1 MTTLQRLRKLIEMRT
16 SLQQQ
21 LILLLV
27 KVGNTKEPGRA
38 EVEAQV
44 EEYKDLLDGIEL
56 LIQRLQ
62 QQRKA
67 RQQRE
72 SEEWKEMDDV

>member
-21 LILLLV
+21 LVLLLV
-27 KVGNTKEPGRA
+27 KVGNTEEPGRA
-38 EVEAQV
+38 EVEVQV

-56 LIQRLQ
+56 LIRRLQ

-72 SEEWKEMDDV
+72 SEEWREMDDV